1 MLPIENQAFTLPEQS
16 LPIRVLVVDDEPKV
30 RQEIRSIVNSND
42 YLEVIGEAG
51 DGETAIEL
59 ARKLQPE
66 VVLMDVTLPTMSG
79 IETTR
84 QMTSEFPHLAIVG
97 LSVHESQLIVQAMA
111 AAGAAA
117 YLTKETATENLS
129 KAIGAALLACHHSL

>member
-1 MLPIENQAFTLPEQS
+1 MLPIENQAFTSPEEG
-16 LPIRVLVVDDEPKV
+16 LPIRVLIVDDEPRV

-84 QMTSEFPHLAIVG
+84 HMKSEFPHLAIVG
-97 LSVHESQLIVQAMA
+97 LSVHESQLIVEGMA

-117 YLTKETATENLS
+117 YLAKETATENLF
-129 KAIGAALLACHHSL
+129 KAIGAALLARHSL